1 MTGRIQEL
9 RRSWRNKMLEKTFV
23 NRTGDTIY
31 YLEWPQDDPKCA
43 VVISHGMAEHPER
56 YDDLA
61 KYLNGKG
68 IAVYAI
74 NQMGHGKH
82 AAKPGHMEKGDFDKC
97 VSNLSELVG
106 IAKTETGKDAFLL
119 GHSMG
124 SFISQLYIERFHDI
138 KGLILSGSSAATPVM
153 KMAKTIA
160 GIVCSLSRDTSRPS
174 EFMNKMSF
182 GSYNKA
188 IENPK
193 TAFDWLSRDEEQVRK
208 YIDDPLCGYV
218 CSQSFFREM
227 AGGFAVMAEP
237 SELAKIDKDLPIF
250 IHGGSKDPVSEL
262 GKGLY
267 ALEKQY
273 KDLGVSDVTLTVY
286 PEARHEIYNELNKQ
300 EVYDKTVEFIEAHL
314 S

>member
-1 MTGRIQEL
+1 MQE
-9 RRSWRNKMLEKTFV
+9 RYFDNK
-23 NRTGDTIY
+23 TGDKIY
-31 YLEWPQDDPKCA
+31 YLEWAVDEPKCA

-61 KYLNGKG
+61 QYLNTKG

-74 NQMGHGKH
+74 NQMGHGTH
-82 AAKPGHMEKGDFDKC
+82 AAKPGHMAKGDFDKC
-97 VSNLSELVG
+97 VSNLSELVE
-106 IAKTETGKDAFLL
+106 IAKKETGKDAFLL

-124 SFISQLYIERFHDI
+124 SFISQLYIERFHNI

-160 GIVCSLSRDTSRPS
+160 GIVCSFSKDTSRPS

-188 IENPK
+188 IDSPK
-193 TAFDWLSRDEEQVRK
+193 TAFDWLSRDEENVRK
-208 YIDDPLCGYV
+208 YIEDPLCGFV

-227 AGGFAVMAEP
+227 AGGFAIMAEKT
-237 SELAKIDKDLPIF
+237 ELDKIDKDLPIF
-250 IHGGSKDPVSEL
+250 IHGGSKDPVSDL

-273 KDLGVSDVTLTVY
+273 KDLGVKDVTLTVY

-300 EVYDKTVEFIEAHL
+300 EVYDNTVDFIEAHL

>member
-1 MTGRIQEL
+1 MQ
-9 RRSWRNKMLEKTFV
+9 EKTFK
-23 NRTGDTIY
+23 NRTADTIY
-31 YLEWPQDDPKCA
+31 YLEWAVDEPKCA

-61 KYLNGKG
+61 QYLNTKG
-68 IAVYAI
+68 MTVYAI

-97 VSNLSELVG
+97 VSNLSELVE
-106 IAKTETGKDAFLL
+106 IARAETGKDAFLL

-124 SFISQLYIERFHDI
+124 SFISQLYIERFHNI

-153 KMAKTIA
+153 KMAKPIA
-160 GIVCSLSRDTSRPS
+160 SLVCAFSKDTSRPS
-174 EFMNKMSF
+174 AFMNKMSF
-182 GSYNKA
+182 GAYNKA
-188 IENPK
+188 IDSPK
-193 TAFDWLSRDEEQVRK
+193 TEFDWLSRDEENVKK

-227 AGGFAVMAEP
+227 AGGFAVMAEK
-237 SELAKIDKDLPIF
+237 SELDKIDKDLPIF

-273 KDLGVSDVTLTVY
+273 KDLGVKDVTLTVY
-286 PEARHEIYNELNKQ
+286 PEARHEIYNEINKQ
-300 EVYDKTVEFIEAHL
+300 EVYDNTAAFIESHL
-314 S
+314 A

>member
-1 MTGRIQEL
+1 MQ
-9 RRSWRNKMLEKTFV
+9 EKTFK
-23 NRTGDTIY
+23 NRTADTIY
-31 YLEWPQDDPKCA
+31 YLEWAVDEPKCA

-61 KYLNGKG
+61 QYLNTKG
-68 IAVYAI
+68 MTVYAI

-97 VSNLSELVG
+97 VSNLSELVE
-106 IAKTETGKDAFLL
+106 IAKAETGKDAFLL

-124 SFISQLYIERFHDI
+124 SFISQLYIERFHNI

-153 KMAKTIA
+153 KMAKPIA
-160 GIVCSLSRDTSRPS
+160 SLVCAFSKDTSRPS
-174 EFMNKMSF
+174 AFMNKMSF
-182 GSYNKA
+182 GAYNKA
-188 IENPK
+188 IDSPK
-193 TAFDWLSRDEEQVRK
+193 TEFDWLSRDEENVKK

-227 AGGFAVMAEP
+227 AGGFAVMAEK

-273 KDLGVSDVTLTVY
+273 KDLGVKDVTLTVY

-300 EVYDKTVEFIEAHL
+300 EVYDNTAAFIESHL
-314 S
+314 A